1 MRLVDPH
8 GPMGNYFARTYSLLS
23 KYFSGLPIDGIE
35 EGMVANASNYS
46 RSLWNS
52 SHVERG
58 DLWVHHPPLPRWSWM
73 GSTACVTTTRRL
85 EPEHWGST
93 RLYGSYAQP
102 LLFRVCLHGFGTADC
117 FRPRLVALRSPFPSI
132 AILPRSPID
141 IFARDLDTTSCTP
154 RPSSSREVSRRSVT
168 GQGRKL
174 SLELSELAA
183 AHNRPS
189 TPSRAALACASLFQH
204 EGASHATKRT
214 GR

>member
-1 MRLVDPH
+1 
-8 GPMGNYFARTYSLLS
+8 
-23 KYFSGLPIDGIE
+23 
-35 EGMVANASNYS
+35 MVANASNYS
-46 RSLWNS
+46 RSPWNS
-52 SHVERG
+52 SHVERS
-58 DLWVHHPPLPRWSWM
+58 DLWVRHPSLPQWSWM

-93 RLYGSYAQP
+93 CLYGSYPQP
-102 LLFRVCLHGFGTADC
+102 LLLCVCLHGVSTADC
-117 FRPRLVALRSPFPSI
+117 FRPSLVSLGSPVPSI

-154 RPSSSREVSRRSVT
+154 RPSSSREVSGRFVT